1 MTDAQPTDTL
11 SRELEGLEGLM
22 FRIAQTQGEGS
33 LREAALKLVCEAIYL
48 ARQVAATHTVER
60 RDVAN
65 LTAAVDKLVGM
76 DRTARINAI
85 KAQVWPLL
93 SADLQNLE
101 GASRKGVDYALHIWL
116 DAQAD
121 FESQDA
127 ATLAS
132 RFTQSLAG

>member
-22 FRIAQTQGEGS
+22 FRIAQTQGEGT
-33 LREAALKLVCEAIYL
+33 LRETALKLVCEAIYL

-65 LTAAVDKLVGM
+65 LNAALDKLVGM
-76 DRTARINAI
+76 DRTARINAV

-93 SADLQNLE
+93 AADLQLLE
-101 GASRKGVDYALHIWL
+101 GPSRKGVDYALHIWL

-121 FESQDA
+121 FESQDP
-127 ATLAS
+127 ATLAG
-132 RFTQSLAG
+132 RFTQSLAA